1 MIPEKGPGVAAVS
14 VRRLDDMVGGWFVGA
29 FEPVVLPNEH
39 AEVAVKRYPAGAVE
53 APHVHR
59 ESTELT
65 LIVDGAARM
74 AGRDLGPGDIIVL
87 PPGTV
92 TGFEALEACT
102 TVVVKSPS
110 VPGDKYPAEL
120 EPPA

>member
-1 MIPEKGPGVAAVS
+1 MIMEKGPGVAGIS
-14 VRRLDDMVGGWFVGA
+14 VRRLDEMVGGWFVGA
-29 FEPVVLPNEH
+29 FEPVVFPSEH
-39 AEVAVKRYPAGAVE
+39 MEVAVKRYPAGAVE

-65 LIVDGAARM
+65 LIVDGEARM
-74 AGRDLGPGDIIVL
+74 ANRVLRAGDIIVL
-87 PPGTV
+87 PPGTA
-92 TGFEALEACT
+92 TGFEALQTCT